1 MDDEVALQNQVRL
14 EGVSK
19 SYGGTLVLDNVDFCA
34 QRGEFIVV
42 IGRSGSGKS
51 TLLNLIGGLDEPD
64 SGSVAYGGRRL
75 DRMDESER
83 AGFRRTQVGFVFQFF
98 NLVPTL
104 TVAENIELPLALNK
118 LTPTAVSARIATLLQ
133 ELGLEG
139 CEERFPEELSGGEQQ
154 RVAIARAVAHSPGIV
169 LADEPTGNLDLETA
183 ERVLQLLD
191 QTCRRRGATLIMAT
205 HGREVI
211 GLADRVLTIRHAR
224 LEETAQ

>member
-118 LTPTAVSARIATLLQ
+118 LTPTAVSARIAT
-133 ELGLEG
+133 
-139 CEERFPEELSGGEQQ
+139 
-154 RVAIARAVAHSPGIV
+154 
-169 LADEPTGNLDLETA
+169 
-183 ERVLQLLD
+183 
-191 QTCRRRGATLIMAT
+191 
-205 HGREVI
+205 
-211 GLADRVLTIRHAR
+211 
-224 LEETAQ
+224 